1 MFMQSSFLKYPKKH
15 GITNKTFDIQGVPR
29 NMTVGE

>member
-1 MFMQSSFLKYPKKH
+1 MTKH
-15 GITNKTFDIQGVPR
+15 LESVFSLNFIGKNQIQGVPR